1 MIRKPLKFI
10 YGIKLIATWMLIP
23 FVLMFVPD
31 LIKEFSAR
39 MTTREVTLLEETY
52 SSYPDEILY
61 FKADIDGKERVVSA
75 PVSAE
80 EGDQIT
86 VILRNGSYYLTP
98 LNAETMNKYMTF
110 SGRFM
115 RICNN
120 NFGYHVIG
128 IAAVLLLSF
137 LITFKKRKEI
147 RAVLPTLSKVTDIAG
162 MITAT
167 IMTAAML
174 YGVLDNSLMGL
185 GVAYICLFLGIFY
198 TALFTVIW
206 VFGSAVS

>member
-1 MIRKPLKFI
+1 
-10 YGIKLIATWMLIP
+10 
-23 FVLMFVPD
+23 MFVPD

-75 PVSAE
+75 PVTAE
-80 EGDQIT
+80 EGDQVT

-98 LNAETMNKYMTF
+98 LDSETMDKYMTF
-110 SGRFM
+110 TGRFM

-137 LITFKKRKEI
+137 LITFKNRKEI
-147 RAVLPTLSKVTDIAG
+147 RAGLPTLSKVTDIAG
-162 MITAT
+162 MLTAT
-167 IMTAAML
+167 VMTAALL
-174 YGVLDNSLMGL
+174 YGVLDNSLTGL